1 MVQRDA
7 DNKQS
12 MTEKKGLAAK
22 LSEYTKSIAIRS
34 IAGIVLL
41 MVIFATVIGYTC
53 YREFAKLTLKQFSE
67 DAILTA
73 HTAANIVDGEDLY
86 RYNLSNGDTGDY
98 RKAYN
103 EIQKLC
109 NSTDSAFIYVIQ
121 PDTTDYAH
129 IRFIFS
135 IAGYDTGL
143 TPYEFGYLRETT
155 NDEYREKYRSLYE
168 QRTFSEIV
176 VRDRGYIETGT
187 HITAMIP
194 LRGSDNK
201 VKGILCVQR
210 QLDVLDEARNDF
222 VKSIILMLIIS
233 SIIVILGQSLYLG
246 RTLIDPLQ
254 MITDEALRFARDNV
268 LRDRKLTDVIH
279 NTDEIGILAESID
292 QMEERIQNYI
302 DDITKITAERERIGA
317 ELQLANRIQSDMLP
331 KDFPAYPGRDE
342 FNIYASMTPAKEVG
356 GDFYDF
362 FLVDDEHLA
371 MVIADVSGKGI
382 PAALFMMMTK
392 ILIKVKTLTGCGP
405 AETLETVN
413 NQICS
418 NNREEMFVT
427 VWLGI
432 LDLRTGVLTASNAGH
447 EYPVLMN
454 PDGTF
459 EYYKDVH
466 GFVIGGI
473 PDMKYTE
480 YEINMQ
486 KGRKL
491 FVYTDGLPEAQNS
504 RSEFLGAE
512 ESLAYINKYAGLD
525 PQKLIE
531 GVCREVEI
539 FSDGASRFDDMTM
552 LCIEYCGNN
561 TEGD

>member
-1 MVQRDA
+1 MA
-7 DNKQS
+7 F
-12 MTEKKGLAAK
+12 
-22 LSEYTKSIAIRS
+22 RS

-41 MVIFATVIGYTC
+41 MIVFAVIIGYTS
-53 YREFAKLTLKQFSE
+53 YRNFAKLTLKQYSE

-86 RYNLSNGDTGDY
+86 RYNLSNGDTGEY
-98 RKAYN
+98 ITAYN

-109 NSTDSAFIYVIQ
+109 NTTDSAFIYVIQ

-135 IAGYDTGL
+135 VAGYESGF

-168 QRTFSEIV
+168 QRSFSEIV
-176 VRDRGYIETGT
+176 VRDSGYIETGT

-194 LRGSDNK
+194 LRASDNK

-210 QLDVLDEARNDF
+210 QLAALDEARNGF
-222 VKSIILMLIIS
+222 VNNILIMLILLS
-233 SIIVILGQSLYLG
+233 VVIIASQSLYLH

-254 MITDEALRFARDNV
+254 MITDEAHRFARDNI
-268 LRDRKLTDVIH
+268 LTDNKLTDVIK
-279 NTDEIGILAESID
+279 NKDEIGLLASSID
-292 QMEERIQNYI
+292 QMEERINNYI

-317 ELQLANRIQSDMLP
+317 ELQLANRIQSDILP

-342 FNIYASMTPAKEVG
+342 FNIYASMMPAKEVG

-362 FLVDDEHLA
+362 FLIDDDHLA

-392 ILIKVKTLTGCGP
+392 MLVKVNTLTGSGP
-405 AETLETVN
+405 AEVLETVN
-413 NQICS
+413 NQICT
-418 NNREEMFVT
+418 NNLEEMFVT

-432 LDLRTGVLTASNAGH
+432 LDLKTGVPTASNAGH
-447 EYPVLMN
+447 EYPMLMN
-454 PDGTF
+454 PDGQF
-459 EYYKDVH
+459 EYYKDKH
-466 GFVIGGI
+466 GFVIGGM
-473 PDMKYTE
+473 PDMMYKD
-480 YEINMQ
+480 YEIRMQ
-486 KGRKL
+486 KGSKL
-491 FVYTDGLPEAQNS
+491 YVYTDGLPEAQNS
-504 RSEFLGAE
+504 KSEFLGSEA
-512 ESLAYINKYAGLD
+512 SLGYVNKYADRD
-525 PQKLIE
+525 PQQLIE
-531 GVCREVEI
+531 GVCREVGV

-552 LCIEYCGNN
+552 LCIEYSGNT